1 MKSKG
6 IYLITANFSKI
17 YEIISA
23 KFKNVT
29 VFEPIGGFV
38 CTKEAAVAFENG
50 HEKELIKSIIKEFN
64 RLQKKYDL
72 VVVRAFEA
80 FSNLG
85 KFELNLLLARHL
97 NTPVFSEKN
106 LKALNINSNLVISS
120 NLDEVLD
127 AQQSIITPF
136 RFENLLI
143 ETASKDKKMVVLPE
157 SNDERILKASE
168 LLMQTGAVNLT
179 LLGDETA
186 VKSRADELGINLS
199 GVKFIN
205 LEKNVFQES
214 FAKELYELRKHKG
227 MSLEKAKE
235 LILDKTYFG
244 TMMVQTGLADAMVSG
259 ASTNTAD
266 TVRPAFQ
273 IIKTTP
279 DSPLVSSSFVMCM
292 GEEILIYAD
301 CAVIPNPDANALA
314 HIAISSAKTAVEF
327 GIEPRVALLSYATGN
342 SSEGSDTDLVKEA
355 KKIINEL
362 EPELKVEGPI
372 QYDAAIDI
380 GVARKKIPN
389 SEVAGRAN
397 VFVFPNLNS
406 GNIGYKIAQRS
417 GHCIAIGPI
426 LQGLK
431 KPVNDLSRGC
441 LVDDIINTV
450 LITAIQAG
458 EKK

>member
-1 MKSKG
+1 MQNNG

-23 KFKNVT
+23 KFKNVA

-38 CTKEAAVAFENG
+38 RTEDAAEAFENG
-50 HEKELIKSIIKEFN
+50 AEKELIKSIISEFN
-64 RLQKKYDL
+64 KLKKKHDL

-97 NTPVFSEKN
+97 NTSVFSERN
-106 LKALNINSNLVISS
+106 LKALNLNSNLVISS
-120 NLDEVLD
+120 NLDEVLN
-127 AQQSIITPF
+127 AKQEIMTPF

-143 ETASKDKKMVVLPE
+143 ETAKKDKKTVVLPE
-157 SNDERILKASE
+157 SDDERILRASE
-168 LLMQTGAVNLT
+168 LLIQTKAVNLT
-179 LLGDETA
+179 LLGDEDV
-186 VKSRADELGINLS
+186 VKKRAEELGINLS

-214 FAKELYELRKHKG
+214 FAKELFELRKHKG
-227 MSLEKAKE
+227 MSQEQARE
-235 LILDKTYFG
+235 LILDRTYFG
-244 TMMVQTGLADAMVSG
+244 TMMVHAGLADAMVSG
-259 ASTNTAD
+259 ASTNTSD

-279 DSPLVSSSFVMCM
+279 DDPLVSSSFLMCM

-301 CAVIPNPDANALA
+301 CAVIPNPDAKALA
-314 HIAISSAKTAVEF
+314 HIAIASAKTALEF
-327 GIEPRVALLSYATGN
+327 GISPRIALLSYSTG
-342 SSEGSDTDLVKEA
+342 SSGSGVDVELVKEA

-362 EPELKVEGPI
+362 DPNLPVEAPI
-372 QYDAAIDI
+372 QYDAAIDA
-380 GVARKKIPN
+380 GVAKKKLPN

-458 EKK
+458 GK

>member
-1 MKSKG
+1 MKAQG

-23 KFKNVT
+23 KFKNIA

-38 CTKEAAVAFENG
+38 SEEEAAAAFETGN
-50 HEKELIKSIIKEFN
+50 EKELIKSIINEFN
-64 RLQKKYDL
+64 EIKKRYDL
-72 VVVRAFEA
+72 VVVRAFEG

-106 LKALNINSNLVISS
+106 LKALNLNSNLVISCD
-120 NLDEVLD
+120 LDEVLNAKQD
-127 AQQSIITPF
+127 IMTPF
-136 RFENLLI
+136 RFETLLI
-143 ETASKDKKMVVLPE
+143 QTAEKDKKTVVLPE
-157 SNDERILKASE
+157 SDDERILRASE
-168 LLMQTGAVNLT
+168 LLMRTKAVNLT
-179 LLGDETA
+179 LLGDESE
-186 VKSRADELGINLS
+186 VKERAEKLGINLS

-214 FAKELYELRKHKG
+214 FAKELFELRKHKG
-227 MSLEKAKE
+227 MSLEQAKE

-244 TMMVQTGLADAMVSG
+244 TMMVHTGLADAMVSG

-279 DSPLVSSSFVMCM
+279 DNPLVSSSFIMCM

-301 CAVIPNPDANALA
+301 CAVIPNPDPNALA
-314 HIAISSAKTAVEF
+314 HIAIASAKSAIEF
-327 GIEPRVALLSYATGN
+327 GIEPKIALLSYATGN
-342 SSEGSDTDLVKEA
+342 SGVGADVELVKEA
-355 KKIINEL
+355 KSIINEL
-362 EPELKVEGPI
+362 EPSLKVEGPI
-372 QYDAAIDI
+372 QYDAAIDMA
-380 GVARKKIPN
+380 VAAKKLPN
-389 SEVAGRAN
+389 SDVAGCAN
-397 VFVFPNLNS
+397 VFIFPNLNS

-417 GHCIAIGPI
+417 ANCIAIGPI

-458 EKK
+458 GK